1 MTDTYFDIDNL
12 ELEPD
17 EGVLAAAL
25 RNKDDIPILMDVV
38 SAKVATHVSQADYL
52 AQSLK
57 VGSQSEEESVEAA
70 LTPASPIA
78 EENEQTSTSL
88 AVTREQISQAISAV
102 LQRQLPQ
109 LVAEVM
115 TELDKQQQ

>member
-57 VGSQSEEESVEAA
+57 VGSQSEEESVEPA
-70 LTPASPIA
+70 LPPASPIA
-78 EENEQTSTSL
+78 EENEQASTSL

>member
-57 VGSQSEEESVEAA
+57 VGSQSEEESVEPA
-70 LTPASPIA
+70 LNPASPIA

>member
-1 MTDTYFDIDNL
+1 MTDTYFDIDDL

-57 VGSQSEEESVEAA
+57 VGAQSEEEPAEAT
-70 LTPASPIA
+70 LSPVSPVADEI
-78 EENEQTSTSL
+78 EQTSTSL
-88 AVTREQISQAISAV
+88 AVTQEQISQAISAV